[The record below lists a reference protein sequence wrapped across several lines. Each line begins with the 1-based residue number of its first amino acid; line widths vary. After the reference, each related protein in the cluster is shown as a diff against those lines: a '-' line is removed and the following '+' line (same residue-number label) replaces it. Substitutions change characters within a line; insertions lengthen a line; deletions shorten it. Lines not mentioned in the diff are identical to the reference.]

1 MGKDKKKIT
10 RWWFDRRFYI
20 LILVRATEA
29 KTSHLKSVWKK
40 KNKRTK
46 KKRFKQRWN
55 KGDTHITNLGSTLPR
70 KSLVQISS
78 SRILLENSEFVNE
91 QDNIDRNQ
99 PGKKCY
105 YQGSGFCRKKKETW
119 PDQPWPWNSRRQNS
133 KTFHISSRYGLQSTN
148 CILHQKSLRNFLKQ
162 RKYHF
167 RKWFA
172 LILCWPY

>member
-99 PGKKCY
+99 PGKSAIIKDPAFAGRKRKLDQTSLDPGTQEDKIQRPSTSV
-105 YQGSGFCRKKKETW
+105 QGMDCNPLTVFSTKNLYEIFW
-119 PDQPWPWNSRRQNS
+119 SRENI
-133 KTFHISSRYGLQSTN
+133 ISENDS
-148 CILHQKSLRNFLKQ
+148 H
-162 RKYHF
+162 
-167 RKWFA
+167 
-172 LILCWPY
+172 